1 MPAGLGELQDKGDG
15 RMNQAK
21 QPSRPPLA
29 GSGAGEPSGVRS
41 ETAWLAVVLVV
52 GVSVVFTHWPALSA
66 KASSFDDEQYL
77 HKNKLVQ
84 NPGWGSTRRFL
95 SEVANPSTVKGY
107 YQPLAMISLML
118 DYAAGGRPDNL
129 VVFHA
134 TSLTFHV
141 LNTLLVIVLLYVV
154 FGSLWPAAI
163 VGLLFGL
170 HPMTV
175 EPIPWVSER
184 KTLLASFFALLSLIF
199 YVRYARKGGRMVLV
213 GCGVMYVLALMSKPT
228 TTPLPLLFLLLD
240 FWPLGRFGKR
250 ALLEKAPF
258 LVVMVVFGVITI
270 VSQGRTAS
278 VTMPTAYD
286 PMRIPLILCH
296 NIVFYLYKILWPV
309 RLSCHYPFPVPLGV
323 SEPMILAGLIGT
335 CVLLPALIIS
345 LRRTRAFLTGWL
357 FFFVGIL
364 PTMGIIGFTNVIAS
378 DKYAYLPSVGLLLV
392 LAWLLGRAWRRIR
405 LSGVYT
411 IVICGVVMIVAV
423 SESVATRRYL
433 AKWQDSETLYGYML
447 DLAPAASPVYLNLGN
462 TVLKQG
468 RYDEAIEHYRKAVSI
483 SPMFVEAHYN
493 LGVALSAA
501 GRYGE
506 AIEAYQ
512 SALRLNKNHTGV
524 LSHLADALA
533 RSGQLDRAIALYNK
547 LLAKRPN
554 DTEILNNAGLAL
566 VKKGRVDEGIGLYN
580 KSLEINPDSAE
591 VLNNLGNALVVKEDF
606 EQAVAC
612 FEKALALKGE
622 FAETS
627 YNLANT
633 LRQMGRLDEAVGYYS
648 EALRLAPDDADA
660 HCGLGLVLAERK
672 EYDEAAAHFRKAV
685 QLNPS
690 FSRAH
695 YHLGLVCYNQNDVDG
710 AVEQFRKVLELHP
723 DDAQMHCNLGILLM
737 QKGARGEAVR
747 EFRRSLELDPNLEA
761 ARRHLESIRAGQ
773 GAGR

>member
-1 MPAGLGELQDKGDG
+1 
-15 RMNQAK
+15 MNQGK
-21 QPSRPPLA
+21 QPSRPALA
-29 GSGAGEPSGVRS
+29 GTGAGEPAGVRS
-41 ETAWLAVVLVV
+41 ETAWLAVVLLVV

-66 KASSFDDEQYL
+66 EASSFDDEQYL

-84 NPGWGSTRRFL
+84 DPGWDSTRRFL

-129 VVFHA
+129 VVFHV
-134 TSLTFHV
+134 TSLSFHV
-141 LNTLLVIVLLYVV
+141 VNTLLVIVLLYVV
-154 FGSLWPAAI
+154 FGRVWPAAI

-184 KTLLASFFALLSLIF
+184 KTLLASFFALLCLIF
-199 YVRYARKGGRMVLV
+199 YVRYARKGRRILLV
-213 GCGVMYVLALMSKPT
+213 SCGVMYVLSLMSKPT
-228 TTPLPLLFLLLD
+228 TTPLPLLLLLLD
-240 FWPLGRFGKR
+240 FWPLGRFGRR

-278 VTMPTAYD
+278 VTMPGEYN
-286 PMRIPLILCH
+286 PVRIPLILCH
-296 NIVFYLYKILWPV
+296 NIVFYLYKILWPA
-309 RLSCHYPFPVPLGV
+309 RLSSHYPFPVPLSV
-323 SEPMILAGLIGT
+323 SEPMILAGLVGT
-335 CVLLPALIIS
+335 CVLLPALVIS
-345 LRRTRAFLTGWL
+345 LRWTRAFLTGWL
-357 FFFVGIL
+357 FFFVAIL

-378 DKYAYLPSVGLLLV
+378 DKYAYLPSAGLLMV
-392 LAWLLGRAWRRIR
+392 LTWLLGRAWRRIS
-405 LSGVYT
+405 LSGACT
-411 IVICGVVMIVAV
+411 ILVGGAVVVVAV

-433 AKWQDSETLYGYML
+433 AKWQDSETLYRYML
-447 DLAPAASPVYLNLGN
+447 NLAPNASPVYLNLGN
-462 TVLKQG
+462 TVLKQE
-468 RYDEAIEHYRKAVSI
+468 RYDEAVEHYRKAVSI

-512 SALRLNKNHTGV
+512 SALQINKNHTDA
-524 LSHLADALA
+524 LSHMADALA
-533 RSGQLDRAIALYNK
+533 RSGQLDRAIALYDK

-566 VKKGRVDEGIGLYN
+566 VKKGRVEEGIGLYN
-580 KSLEINPDSAE
+580 KCLEINPDSAE
-591 VLNNLGNALVVKEDF
+591 VLNNLGNALAEKKDF
-606 EQAVAC
+606 DGAVAC

-622 FAETS
+622 FAETN

-633 LRQMGRLDEAVGYYS
+633 LRQMGRADEAVGYYT
-648 EALRLAPDDADA
+648 EALRLEPDDADA
-660 HCGLGLVLAERK
+660 YCGLGLILAERE
-672 EYDEAAAHFRKAV
+672 EYDKAAAHFRKAV

-690 FSRAH
+690 FSRAY

-723 DDAQMHCNLGILLM
+723 DDAQMHCNLGLLLM
-737 QKGARGEAVR
+737 QKGATGEAVG